1 MSTYKGFVKKIN
13 TKTGQGK
20 RGPWTAYSIK
30 LEKDDGTE
38 YEEWISCGFDA
49 PKASEGDYVVIETQ
63 KNERGYETAA
73 SIKRLKNPPSRT
85 VGNSAAGGGP
95 GQATGDNRQNSIIY
109 QSSRKDAVSIIQ
121 VLLENDALPL
131 SAATTKAGAARR
143 YEEVIALV
151 NKLTVQFYNDVNTL
165 RLLDSVQDA
174 GAQTKDVGKLP
185 DDSDAEEEVDGDE
198 ESEEYKDDE

>member
-1 MSTYKGFVKKIN
+1 M
-13 TKTGQGK
+13 
-20 RGPWTAYSIK
+20 
-30 LEKDDGTE
+30 
-38 YEEWISCGFDA
+38 
-49 PKASEGDYVVIETQ
+49 
-63 KNERGYETAA
+63 
-73 SIKRLKNPPSRT
+73 
-85 VGNSAAGGGP
+85 GNSAAGGG

-185 DDSDAEEEVDGDE
+185 DDSDAEEEVDGDD